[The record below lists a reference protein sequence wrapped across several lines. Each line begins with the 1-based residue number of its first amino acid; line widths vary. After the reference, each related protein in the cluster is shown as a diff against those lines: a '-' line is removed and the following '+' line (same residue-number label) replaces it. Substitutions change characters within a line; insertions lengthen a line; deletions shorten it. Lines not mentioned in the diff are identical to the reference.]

1 MDGIKLVVDFCSDTN
16 KLVLL
21 ESSIVSKKLGT
32 Y

>member
-1 MDGIKLVVDFCSDTN
+1 MDGIKLVVDFCYDAN

-21 ESSIVSKKLGT
+21 ESSIVSKQVGT